1 MRLARERAAQP
12 FHDRVP
18 HLPSSLLHLTYDQY
32 QQIRFRGQDALWRHQ
47 SLFEVQFFHRGFNF
61 DRRVDISQVV
71 NGVAAPVHYDPRWFD
86 FGKLTALAHSLPPHL
101 GFAGFR
107 IHFPLQTPSYKD
119 ELIAFLGASY
129 FRVLGRNEVYGLSA
143 RGLAINTASTSGEE
157 FPWFTNFWLVKPASP
172 QQDTLTLYAL
182 LDSRSITGAYR
193 FQVRP
198 GEITQVRVTS
208 ELFPRTSIAKLGIAP
223 LTSMFL
229 YGENP
234 SSHRY
239 HDYRPEVHDSD
250 GLLMQTGSGEWLWRP
265 LTDPKALQVNRF
277 MDQNPR
283 GFGLV
288 QRDRNFDHYQDPSAQ
303 FERRPSYW
311 IQPLG
316 KWGKGGVELVEIP
329 TDEEI
334 HDNIVAYWVPAQ
346 KVEAGKPLEFDYV
359 LSAYLDSSVWPPGGR
374 VIATRTGRFSLN
386 GSGKPSSDTRQVMID
401 FAGGALAG

>member
-1 MRLARERAAQP
+1 
-12 FHDRVP
+12 
-18 HLPSSLLHLTYDQY
+18 
-32 QQIRFRGQDALWRHQ
+32 
-47 SLFEVQFFHRGFNF
+47 
-61 DRRVDISQVV
+61 
-71 NGVAAPVHYDPRWFD
+71 
-86 FGKLTALAHSLPPHL
+86 
-101 GFAGFR
+101 
-107 IHFPLQTPSYKD
+107 
-119 ELIAFLGASY
+119 
-129 FRVLGRNEVYGLSA
+129 
-143 RGLAINTASTSGEE
+143 
-157 FPWFTNFWLVKPASP
+157 
-172 QQDTLTLYAL
+172 
-182 LDSRSITGAYR
+182 
-193 FQVRP
+193 
-198 GEITQVRVTS
+198 TQVRVTS

-401 FAGGALAG
+401 FAGGALAGLQGSQPVRAVVTANGGRAQSVAVQRLPENGAWRVTFRVTQSAAKQPVDLHCYLALYGQTLTETWTYQLSFQG